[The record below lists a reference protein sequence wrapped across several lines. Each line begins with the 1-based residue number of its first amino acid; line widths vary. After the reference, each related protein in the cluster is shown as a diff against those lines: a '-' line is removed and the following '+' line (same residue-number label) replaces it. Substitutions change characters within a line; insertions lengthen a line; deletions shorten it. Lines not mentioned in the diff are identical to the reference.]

1 MKSNSINKAAI
12 LVVASHSA
20 WAQRQ
25 GMVETFCQVL
35 DALTKR
41 KDTDVAA
48 VVLVN
53 GDKAKVLAEHAQG
66 DPEGVVRKIAAV
78 HPRGHSYL
86 GEAKSLALD
95 LLPED
100 TAHAELF
107 VISNGQSVDDT
118 SKIDQEIMRR
128 VQAGTLT
135 VHALLYGMTYEE
147 TVPRPLAQKEWVD
160 LKGQYIAMDGTN
172 VCGWSTRRGCPKL
185 NQLLAICRYCRMGGV
200 DYTAWFD
207 PSFKYCL
214 EKFDPAAGRTL
225 QALLNTRP
233 DRFKEVPAGL
243 LNGQPIKADTFV
255 LNDAA
260 AHNGWYLAN
269 DLYRAEANDN
279 PARYGWV
286 KDASDKRIA
295 GQVSGNYIFLE
306 PIGWKIQINDKIK

>member
-1 MKSNSINKAAI
+1 MKSNSIKKAV
-12 LVVASHSA
+12 LVVVASHSA

-25 GMVETFCQVL
+25 GMLETFCQVL
-35 DALTKR
+35 DALNRR
-41 KDTDVAA
+41 KDTDVA

-53 GDKAKVLAEHAQG
+53 GDVAKVLDEHAQG
-66 DPEGVVRKIAAV
+66 DPEAVARQIAAV

-86 GEAKSLALD
+86 GEAKSLALG
-95 LLPED
+95 LLPEN
-100 TAHAELF
+100 AAQSELF
-107 VISNGQSVDDT
+107 VISNGQPVDDT
-118 SKIDQEIMRR
+118 VKIDQEIMSR
-128 VQAGTLT
+128 VKAGVLKVNT
-135 VHALLYGMTYEE
+135 LLYGMQYEE

-214 EKFDPAAGRTL
+214 GKFDPAAGRTF

-233 DRFKEVPAGL
+233 DRFKEVPAGQ
-243 LNGQPIKADTFV
+243 LNGQLIKADTFV
-255 LNDAA
+255 LNDAV
-260 AHNGWYLAN
+260 AHNGWFLAN
-269 DLYRAEANDN
+269 DLYRKEANEN
-279 PARYGWV
+279 PVRYGWV
-286 KDASDKRIA
+286 KGASDKRIV

-306 PIGWKIQINDKIK
+306 PIGWKIKIDEKIK

>member
-1 MKSNSINKAAI
+1 MKSNSFKKAAI
-12 LVVASHSA
+12 VVVASHSA

-25 GMVETFCQVL
+25 GMIETFCQVL
-35 DALTKR
+35 DALTMR
-41 KDTDVAA
+41 KDTDVA

-53 GDKAKVLAEHAQG
+53 GDEAKLLDEHAQG
-66 DPEGVVRKIAAV
+66 DPEAVARKIAAV
-78 HPRGHSYL
+78 HPRGHSYHC
-86 GEAKSLALD
+86 EAKSLALG
-95 LLPED
+95 LLLEE
-100 TAHAELF
+100 AASAELF

-128 VQAGTLT
+128 VKAGVLKVNT
-135 VHALLYGMTYEE
+135 LLYGMQYVE
-147 TVPRPLAQKEWVD
+147 TIPRPIAQKDWVD

-214 EKFDPAAGRTL
+214 GKFDPAAGRTL
-225 QALLNTRP
+225 QALLNTRL
-233 DRFKEVPAGL
+233 DRFKEVPAGQL
-243 LNGQPIKADTFV
+243 KGQPIKADTFV

-279 PARYGWV
+279 PGRYGWV
-286 KDASDKRIA
+286 KDSSDKRIV

-306 PIGWKIQINDKIK
+306 PIGWRINIDDKIK